1 MKVLVTIIDRPL
13 CDQVIK
19 IYEQN
24 GLAYQVEVLGKG
36 TANSELLD
44 YLSLGKKEKTLVLG
58 FALRNE
64 VDNAFPALR
73 KHLEFDK
80 KGAGVAFTIPI
91 TSIGKNAMKLLM
103 GEQDV

>member
-1 MKVLVTIIDRPL
+1 MKLLITIIDRPL
-13 CDQVIK
+13 CNQVLK

-24 GLAYQVEVLGKG
+24 GLSYQVETLGKG

-44 YLSLGKKEKTLVLG
+44 YLSLGKKEKTLIFG
-58 FALRNE
+58 FALNNE
-64 VDNAFPALR
+64 VESILPALK